1 MGDGPVV
8 EIRTRWRPDRGVERG
23 PLWVLLDVVVAYLS
37 AAIAVGPSDHTASVW
52 SGSVVE
58 RGSAVVWFMAIAGRR
73 YAPGC
78 ALWAGAAATV
88 AASASGAPIT
98 NVSLATALALT
109 SVVQSR
115 PPRRALEIAALPL
128 VAVAAVLVGE
138 SDAFVPAVA
147 LHTMAWLVGRAGRSR
162 RETEEALR
170 ARDSE
175 RAVAAERTWMAREL
189 HDAVGHAVTVMVT
202 HAGAARLTLGDDRSP
217 VREALSRI
225 EEVGRGAMTDLD
237 RVLGLLTDTYN
248 CEAALRAL
256 VAQLPP
262 GVTAELRLPA
272 PAVLGDLAP
281 AVAEAV
287 RRVVQES
294 LTNVVRH
301 ARPAHAVVRVE
312 VVAGDVRVT
321 VTDDG
326 TGTEPAPFSGG
337 RGLTGMRERVGRLG
351 GTLEAGPAEDGGW
364 CVRALIPLKELV

>member
-1 MGDGPVV
+1 
-8 EIRTRWRPDRGVERG
+8 
-23 PLWVLLDVVVAYLS
+23 LWVLLDVVVAYLS
-37 AAIAVGPSDHTASVW
+37 AVIAIGPSDHTASVW

-58 RGSAVVWFMAIAGRR
+58 RGCAVVWFAAIAGRR

-78 ALWAGAAATV
+78 ALWAGAVATV
-88 AASASGAPIT
+88 AATASGAQVT

-109 SVVQSR
+109 LVVQSR
-115 PPRRALEIAALPL
+115 PPQRALEVAVLPL
-128 VAVAAVLVGE
+128 AVTLSALAGD

-147 LHTMAWLVGRAGRSR
+147 VHTVAWLVGRGGRSR

-202 HAGAARLTLGDDRSP
+202 HAGAARLTLGDERSP

-237 RVLGLLTDTYN
+237 RVLGLLTDTHD
-248 CEAALRAL
+248 CEATLRAL

-272 PAVLGDLAP
+272 PAALGDLAP
-281 AVAEAV
+281 AVAETV

-301 ARPAHAVVRVE
+301 ARPAHAVVGVD
-312 VVAGDVRVT
+312 VIAGEVRVA

-326 TGTEPAPFSGG
+326 TGTQAAPFSGG
-337 RGLTGMRERVGRLG
+337 RGLSGMRERVTRLG
-351 GTLEAGPAEDGGW
+351 GSFDAGPAEAGGW
-364 CVRALIPLKELV
+364 QVTALIPLKELP